1 MHRRT
6 VLLVEDNRRAVRL
19 MQRALERTGLAT
31 DLRLV
36 HDGDAALAYLHRQGA
51 YTDPTTSPRPSL
63 ILLELNLPG
72 MDGHEV
78 LRRCK
83 QDDRVKQ
90 VPILVLTTSARSD
103 DVRRAYAAG
112 ANAYLVKPVEFAR
125 FTDVMGH
132 LLTFW
137 LDIVA
142 LPSEG

>member
-1 MHRRT
+1 MNRRT

-19 MQRALERTGLAT
+19 MQRALEQTSLVI

-36 HDGDAALAYLHRQGA
+36 HDGNAALAYLHREGA
-51 YTDPTTSPRPSL
+51 YTDPTTSPRPNL
-63 ILLELNLPG
+63 ILLDLNLPR

-90 VPILVLTTSARSD
+90 VPILVLTTSARPD
-103 DVRRAYAAG
+103 DVRLAYAAG
-112 ANAYLVKPVEFAR
+112 ANAYLVKPVAFPC
-125 FTDVMGH
+125 FVDLMGH

-137 LDIVA
+137 MDIVV
-142 LPSEG
+142 LPPEV